1 MTGWRRRAAEYGG
14 ALLAAAGI
22 LAALNRVLGGG
33 VDPVAAFLLA
43 GAGASILLSVARA
56 WRLPSRLRR
65 DLSAFASALVLGA
78 LAEALHAVGILSA
91 QAFHLVLSAMLAA
104 GAVILLTLDPAE
116 GGRQA
121 ITRLRL
127 AGLAL
132 ALAAAA
138 RLFGLGAQTPHGS
151 ADAWAMTLVAIAG
164 LVFSRAVFAIRERR
178 HLPHRAIHML
188 GRSERSFRL

>member
-65 DLSAFASALVLGA
+65 SPLPRRVSCTT
-78 LAEALHAVGILSA
+78 AEPSLTTAV
-91 QAFHLVLSAMLAA
+91 V
-104 GAVILLTLDPAE
+104 
-116 GGRQA
+116 
-121 ITRLRL
+121 
-127 AGLAL
+127 
-132 ALAAAA
+132 
-138 RLFGLGAQTPHGS
+138 
-151 ADAWAMTLVAIAG
+151 
-164 LVFSRAVFAIRERR
+164 REV
-178 HLPHRAIHML
+178 P
-188 GRSERSFRL
+188 